1 MKTSRIKEL
10 NEMFTKGKEY
20 KTYKIATPLQRFVN
34 KLKYVVLN
42 DTFIKLFIYLS
53 AFVFTILFS
62 IEL

>member
-1 MKTSRIKEL
+1 MKTNRIKEL

-20 KTYKIATPLQRFVN
+20 KTYKVATPLQRLKNRIVNIILDNRFVA
-34 KLKYVVLN
+34 L
-42 DTFIKLFIYLS
+42 TIYLL

>member
-1 MKTSRIKEL
+1 MKTNRIKEL
-10 NEMFTKGKEY
+10 NQMATKQIKV
-20 KTYKIATPLQRFVN
+20 ATPLQRFLN
-34 KLKYVVLN
+34 KLKYIILN

>member
-1 MKTSRIKEL
+1 MKTNRIKEL

-20 KTYKIATPLQRFVN
+20 KTYKVATPLQRLKSRIVNIILDNRFVA
-34 KLKYVVLN
+34 L
-42 DTFIKLFIYLS
+42 TIYLL